1 MITVNAYAKI
11 NFALEVLGKR
21 EDKYHEIVS
30 IMQTVSLKDVL
41 TFEDAEDISLNCDVK
56 GLSNS
61 DNLVQKAAKL
71 LKTETGYSGGV
82 HVELY
87 KEIPV
92 SAGLGGGSSDA
103 AATLK
108 GLNSLW
114 QLDLSTDELS
124 LFGATLGSD
133 VPFFLHGGTAMVH
146 GRGEKVRVM
155 PPTDLEWVII
165 LVPAI
170 SLPRKTAELYS
181 KVTCGDYTKGAL
193 TRKLETRIR
202 GKGDLPPQ
210 LLFNVFD
217 DIALSVFYGLD
228 QYWDVFHSLGVR
240 EIHLAGSGPALY
252 APISLKEIGT
262 AVQAILE
269 YRYGWQAYLTSTRI
283 FNEPLTQ

>member
-1 MITVNAYAKI
+1 MITVSAYAKI

-21 EDKYHEIVS
+21 EDNYHEIAS

-41 TFEDAEDISLNCDVK
+41 IFEDAEEISLNCDVK
-56 GLSNS
+56 ELSNS
-61 DNLVQKAAKL
+61 DNLVQKAAEL
-71 LKTETGYSGGV
+71 LKTETGYSGGA
-82 HVELY
+82 HVELH
-87 KEIPV
+87 KGIPV

-108 GLNSLW
+108 GLNALW
-114 QLDLSTDELS
+114 KLDLSMDELI
-124 LFGATLGSD
+124 LFGAMLGSD

-181 KVTCGDYTKGAL
+181 RVTSGNYTKGAL

-217 DIALSVFYGLD
+217 DIALSAFNGLD

-269 YRYGWQAYLTSTRI
+269 YRYGWPAYLASTRI
-283 FNEPLTQ
+283 FDEPLTQ

>member
-1 MITVNAYAKI
+1 MFQNVPAPGMPRAPLRRRRQLSLPPLDARRPLHGGHLPRRAKVPRWRPPV
-11 NFALEVLGKR
+11 LEGGEHNR
-21 EDKYHEIVS
+21 PH
-30 IMQTVSLKDVL
+30 
-41 TFEDAEDISLNCDVK
+41 
-56 GLSNS
+56 
-61 DNLVQKAAKL
+61 
-71 LKTETGYSGGV
+71 GGV

-146 GRGEKVRVM
+146 GRGENVRVM
-155 PPTDLEWVII
+155 PPTDLAWVII

-170 SLPRKTAELYS
+170 SLPEKTAELYAR
-181 KVTCGDYTKGAL
+181 VTCEDYTRGAL
-193 TRKLETRIR
+193 TRKLEARIR
-202 GKGDLPPQ
+202 SKGDVPPQ

-217 DIALSVFYGLD
+217 NVALDAFPALA
-228 QYWDVFHSLGVR
+228 QYRDVLYSLGVR
-240 EIHLAGSGPALY
+240 EIHVAGSGPALY
-252 APISLKEIGT
+252 APILRKEVGT

-269 YRYGWQAYLTSTRI
+269 YRYGWQAYLTSART
-283 FNEPLTQ
+283 FDKSLT